1 MKLNQNLL
9 GVKNDKVISLD
20 ELPARLQ
27 RGFEAA
33 KVASACSDGE
43 SKRERMGA
51 AIFAGS
57 RLLSIG
63 FNQYYKSRPD
73 NKFIKVVNNKVVEY
87 YKATH
92 AEQSALDKIKYKY
105 NANYSNSKLI
115 LYIYREGADGMPSA
129 SKPCELCQ
137 MLIKKAGISIVRF
150 FTTSGSYKEWKVN

>member
-1 MKLNQNLL
+1 MF
-9 GVKNDKVISLD
+9 SLD
-20 ELPARLQ
+20 ELPARLR

-33 KVASACSDGE
+33 KVASLYSDGN

-73 NKFIKVVNNKVVEY
+73 NKFIKLVDNKVVEY

-92 AEQSALDKIKYKY
+92 AEQTALDKIKYST
-105 NANYSNSKLI
+105 NYINSKLI

-129 SKPCELCQ
+129 SAPCELCQ
-137 MLIKKAGISIVRF
+137 SVIKRSGISIVRF
-150 FTTSGSYKEWKVN
+150 FTTQGSYKEWKLS